1 MRLALVR
8 QRYNPFGGA
17 ERFVA
22 RAAVALAGEGAA
34 VTVFARDWRGG
45 GDLRTVR
52 CDPFYVGRVWRDW
65 GFARAVCAVLARES
79 FDLVQS
85 HERLACC
92 DVYRAGDG
100 VHRQWLANRAR
111 ASGPLERFVQRV
123 HPYHRYV
130 LAAEAQLFASPRL
143 AAVICN
149 SHMVAGEI
157 ERHFAIDSAKLHV
170 IYNGVDLAA
179 FRPELKREHR
189 AAMRERLSIPPAA
202 PVLLCVGSGYARKG
216 VGRLIDALAALPE
229 PDARLVIVGHDK
241 NERRFRA
248 YARAHR
254 LDARVHFAGPQQ
266 DVRPWYGLA
275 DAFALPTLYDPFPN
289 AALEAL
295 ATGLPILTS
304 AQSGAAELVRSG
316 ENGFVCDVLDAP
328 ALIRACADVLRLARD
343 PRAEEAAR
351 NAAAPLELG
360 AMARRLIALYRAL
373 VEERHAA
380 PGGGNPSER
389 PEHESPRRSQ
399 RAQRSAE

>member
-1 MRLALVR
+1 
-8 QRYNPFGGA
+8 
-17 ERFVA
+17 
-22 RAAVALAGEGAA
+22 
-34 VTVFARDWRGG
+34 
-45 GDLRTVR
+45 
-52 CDPFYVGRVWRDW
+52 
-65 GFARAVCAVLARES
+65 
-79 FDLVQS
+79 
-85 HERLACC
+85 
-92 DVYRAGDG
+92 
-100 VHRQWLANRAR
+100 
-111 ASGPLERFVQRV
+111 
-123 HPYHRYV
+123 
-130 LAAEAQLFASPRL
+130 
-143 AAVICN
+143 
-149 SHMVAGEI
+149 
-157 ERHFAIDSAKLHV
+157 
-170 IYNGVDLAA
+170 
-179 FRPELKREHR
+179 
-189 AAMRERLSIPPAA
+189 
-202 PVLLCVGSGYARKG
+202 
-216 VGRLIDALAALPE
+216 
-229 PDARLVIVGHDK
+229 
-241 NERRFRA
+241 
-248 YARAHR
+248 
-254 LDARVHFAGPQQ
+254 
-266 DVRPWYGLA
+266 VRPWYGLA